1 MDSRVYLNSSP
12 LIILS
17 IPRTKEWLFTS
28 AILKLLASQASLTA
42 TESRSDYYLSLDSA
56 AESDSE
62 NEALSRQESDDWL
75 AASFTS
81 SGSGSGGGIRKSS
94 LARLSSQTDN
104 SSKQIQLLSSSKDNL
119 VDLSLSK
126 TRTDDDET
134 EQSVEESFFH
144 IAYTLLECTVICSEA
159 LFNKLFR
166 KPLSVCRKLGYM
178 DVVLI
183 NEQFFSLQIDN
194 EGLENGSDRI
204 LEFTQPLSELGIS
217 LFFLL
222 SHFSD
227 IVLIPQS
234 SRPQV
239 VQILA
244 SKNFVY
250 SPNTNSYL
258 IDNTQ
263 GIKEPGLALGLRD
276 LQKRTQELFS
286 TQGIRPKIHANKKCL
301 LTGARPGEVRNSIDK
316 TSACI
321 AAGTVPEYFAIT
333 RTAIDEIS
341 LLLPGSIKRRSNLG
355 FDARCIVGLSLDA
368 IIPITVDL
376 SKLPLD
382 STGIV
387 AGLASS
393 LLEAMKSDTE
403 EILGLEMNYLSMAC
417 SAVIMIPEEKLTVVT
432 EMVKSIS
439 LKSSEEAQ

>member
-1 MDSRVYLNSSP
+1 MYLTSTP

-28 AILKLLASQASLTA
+28 PILKLLASQASLTA
-42 TESRSDYYLSLDSA
+42 AESRSDYISSLDSEDDS
-56 AESDSE
+56 ESD
-62 NEALSRQESDDWL
+62 NEPLSRQESDDWL

-81 SGSGSGGGIRKSS
+81 TGSGSVSGLRRSA

-104 SSKQIQLLSSSKDNL
+104 SSKQVQLLSSSRDNL

-126 TRTDDDET
+126 THTEDDET
-134 EQSVEESFFH
+134 EQEAEDSFFH
-144 IAYTLLECTVICSEA
+144 IAYTLLECTVICSA
-159 LFNKLFR
+159 SLFDRLFR
-166 KPLSVCRKLGYM
+166 KPLAVCLKLGYK
-178 DVVLI
+178 DVVVI
-183 NEQFFSLQIDN
+183 NDEFFSLQIDN

-204 LEFTQPLSELGIS
+204 LEFTRPLSELGIS

-234 SRPQV
+234 FKTQV
-239 VQILA
+239 VDILA
-244 SKNFVY
+244 LKNFVY

-258 IDNTQ
+258 IDNTKEV
-263 GIKEPGLALGLRD
+263 KEPDLPTGLLD
-276 LQKRTQELFS
+276 LQKRTQELFRDHN
-286 TQGIRPKIHANKKCL
+286 IRPKIHTSKKCL

-341 LLLPGSIKRRSNLG
+341 LLLPGSMKRRSKLG

-393 LLEAMKSDTE
+393 LLESMKSDAE
-403 EILGLEMNYLSMAC
+403 ESMSLEMNYLSMAC
-417 SAVIMIPEEKLTVVT
+417 SAVIMIPEENLTVVT
-432 EMVKSIS
+432 EMVKNIS
-439 LKSSEEAQ
+439 LKPTEGA